1 LITDNLKK
9 CIPHTRE
16 IMRTETQLSMHN
28 LPPAIPTSSIY
39 TQFLQGSTWSL
50 QPKMVKNARVNGM
63 PLVQKYF

>member
-1 LITDNLKK
+1 
-9 CIPHTRE
+9 
-16 IMRTETQLSMHN
+16 MRTETQLSMHN